1 MPTWSGIL
9 AEIHEAQR
17 QGNRAPQDA
26 VRRRYLDQLRTH
38 TGRPVILYAS
48 KWTQQAPN
56 VSPEVVSIV
65 DEDLQGIMEVVHGMA
80 GPNLDLILHS
90 PGGSAEAAEALVTYL
105 RSKFSHIR
113 VVVPHLA
120 MSAATIVACFADS
133 IVMGKHSFLGPIDPQ
148 MIIITP
154 LGQRMVP
161 AEAIREQFE
170 RAKRECR
177 DPSLLAA
184 WLPMLN
190 QYGPDLL
197 VQCENALEMARALV
211 RKGLSSYMFAS
222 LPDRRQRA
230 ANLAR
235 WLASHRY
242 FKSHGRHIPR
252 TVLEERGFRIERLED
267 DQQLQDLV
275 LSVFHATTH
284 TFDQTGAVKIIE
296 NHLGKAFI
304 KQVQLAPIL
313 VSAPTRPAGPAAP
326 PPAQEVNT

>member
-9 AEIHEAQR
+9 EEIRQAQQ
-17 QGNRAPQDA
+17 QGDA
-26 VRRRYLDQLRTH
+26 AALDTIRRRYLTRLYQHTH
-38 TGRPVILYAS
+38 RPVILYAT
-48 KWTQQAPN
+48 KFTQLSPN
-56 VSPEVVSIV
+56 VSPEIVSIV
-65 DEDLQGIMEVVHGMA
+65 DEDLQGIMEVVHGIPGSA
-80 GPNLDLILHS
+80 LDLILHS

-105 RSKFSHIR
+105 RSKFTHIR

-148 MIIITP
+148 MIINTP

-170 RAKRECR
+170 RAKRECQN
-177 DPSLLAA
+177 PTLLAA

-197 VQCENALEMARALV
+197 VQCENALAMARTLV
-211 RKGLSSYMFAS
+211 RTGLSSHMFAS
-222 LPDRRQRA
+222 LSDARRRA
-230 ANLAR
+230 ANVAR

-242 FKSHGRHIPR
+242 FRSHGRHIPR
-252 TVLEERGFRIERLED
+252 DVLEERGLRIERLED
-267 DQQLQDLV
+267 DQRLQELV

-284 TFDQTGAVKIIE
+284 TFDQTAAVKIIE

-304 KQVQLAPIL
+304 KQVQLQQIVVP
-313 VSAPTRPAGPAAP
+313 VP
-326 PPAQEVNT
+326 PPGGPTPPPPPG